1 MPAETTMLSKS
12 RPFISKG
19 PVVSE
24 TICLGKQLP
33 GVAVRAMVMKGNS
46 YEEEDQAMKNSITRV
61 HQL

>member
-19 PVVSE
+19 PVVSK

-33 GVAVRAMVMKGNS
+33 GVAVRAIVMKGNI
-46 YEEEDQAMKNSITRV
+46 YEEDQAMKNSITRV
-61 HQL
+61 RQL

>member
-1 MPAETTMLSKS
+1 MLSKS

-46 YEEEDQAMKNSITRV
+46 YEGDQAMKNSITRV
-61 HQL
+61 RQL

>member
-1 MPAETTMLSKS
+1 MLSKS

-46 YEEEDQAMKNSITRV
+46 YEEDQAMKNTKTCV
-61 HQL
+61 HKL